1 MKLREELDKE
11 YETIVVK
18 LSSLAVTHDDGGV
31 DLEKIE
37 KIAKDIN
44 EIKLELRVNI
54 VLVSSGAINAAKKS
68 LFIGDEPSI
77 DQLQAC
83 SAYGQPL
90 LMKGF
95 EEVFSRYGLKIGQVL
110 LTHDD
115 LKSKRRSQNIKAC
128 LNQLIEN
135 DIIPVI
141 NENDSV
147 SFEEISLG
155 DNDQLSAMI
164 TELLNSKLLVMLTKT
179 DGVYTDDPNNSD
191 VEKID
196 FFDHDDPFE
205 RVTTKTKT
213 PTGRGGMAT
222 KLVAVRKLT
231 PLGVDVII
239 SGFEK
244 DNPVVSAITDQDGSF
259 FRGAQVKRNKKDWLL
274 TRMRVGAEICIDHGA
289 WLALSSGASL
299 LPSGVSH
306 IKGVFRKGDC
316 VGIYYQGLRVGAG
329 LAEYS
334 SSEIDK
340 IKGLSSRVIKLK
352 LSSYKSNVI
361 VHRNN
366 MMLDS
371 NGANNETSHEV

>member
-1 MKLREELDKE
+1 MKLREELNKE
-11 YETIVVK
+11 YKTIVVK
-18 LSSLAVTHDDGGV
+18 LSSLAVTNENGGV

-54 VLVSSGAINAAKKS
+54 VLVSSGAINAAKS
-68 LFIGDEPSI
+68 ILYSEDEPTISY
-77 DQLQAC
+77 LQAC
-83 SAYGQPL
+83 SALGQPL

-95 EEVFSRYGLKIGQVL
+95 EEVFSKYGLKIGQVL

-115 LKSKRRSQNIKAC
+115 VKSKRRSKNIKAC
-128 LNQLIEN
+128 LDQLIDN
-135 DIIPVI
+135 DIIPII

-164 TELLNSKLLVMLTKT
+164 TELMDSKLLVMLTKT
-179 DGVYTDDPNNSD
+179 DGVYTDDPQNDD
-191 VEKID
+191 VEKVS

-205 RVTTKTKT
+205 RITTKTKSI
-213 PTGRGGMAT
+213 TGKGGMAT
-222 KLVAVRKLT
+222 KLIAVRKLT

-244 DNPVVSAITDQDGSF
+244 DAPVVSAITENEGSF
-259 FRGAQVKRNKKDWLL
+259 FKGAAAKRNKKDWLL
-274 TRMRVGAEICIDHGA
+274 TRMKVGAEVNIDHGA
-289 WLALSSGASL
+289 WLALSSGSSL
-299 LPSGVSH
+299 LPSGISH
-306 IKGVFRKGDC
+306 TKGAFRKGDC

-329 LAEYS
+329 IAEYS
-334 SSEIDK
+334 STDIEK
-340 IKGLSSRVIKLK
+340 IKGLSSKLIRIKL
-352 LSSYKSNVI
+352 STYKSKVVI
-361 VHRNN
+361 HRDN

-371 NGANNETSHEV
+371 SGASHETSHEV